1 MDGINRLAVNL
12 HNTGRAGGVGLGVG
26 VKDFNSFT
34 SNFNKL
40 KEFYGILALCG
51 LRNLDENKT
60 EQNHVCLYLL

>member
-1 MDGINRLAVNL
+1 MDGINRFAGKL
-12 HNTGRAGGVGLGVG
+12 HKTGSEGGDGDGVG